1 MVRSSEVSAEL
12 GERSVAETSL
22 ARRGGPTPRQADLLS
37 RLEDLFLRDGFAE
50 FTLDGLAARLRC
62 SKSTL
67 YALAPS
73 KEQLAV
79 KVVSHY
85 FKRATVLVET
95 RVAEASGARD
105 RIVAYLTAAAD
116 ALRPASRT
124 FINDIADFPPTRAT
138 YEANARAAA
147 ERIRSF
153 VGDGVREGVFR
164 DVHAALIGEMVALLI
179 GGIQSG
185 VIAERAQVSDS
196 EAFAALAE
204 LILSGLTPRDQGVQL
219 NGSSGRDCRSGTGAG
234 SGSAG

>member
-1 MVRSSEVSAEL
+1 MFRVTPATFWCYGRLEVMTTSEFPVQQAAAGRPAGL
-12 GERSVAETSL
+12 
-22 ARRGGPTPRQADLLS
+22 RGTPTARQADLLS
-37 RLEDLFLRDGFAE
+37 RLEELFLHDGFAQ
-50 FTLDGLAARLRC
+50 FTLDGLAARMRC

-79 KVVSHY
+79 RVVTHY
-85 FKRATVLVET
+85 FKRATVLVEQ
-95 RVAEASGARD
+95 RVAEACGARD
-105 RIVAYLTAAAD
+105 RIVAYLTGAAE
-116 ALRPASRT
+116 ALRPASRS
-124 FINDIADFPPTRAT
+124 FIDDIANFPPARAT

-196 EAFAALAE
+196 DAFAALAE
-204 LILSGLTPRDQGVQL
+204 LILRGLTTRD
-219 NGSSGRDCRSGTGAG
+219 
-234 SGSAG
+234 

>member
-1 MVRSSEVSAEL
+1 MTSPEVPAAQAA
-12 GERSVAETSL
+12 GRPAG
-22 ARRGGPTPRQADLLS
+22 RRGTPTARQADLLD
-37 RLEDLFLRDGFAE
+37 RLEQLFLADGFAE

-79 KVVSHY
+79 KVVAHY
-85 FKRATVLVET
+85 FKRATALVEQ
-95 RVAEASGARD
+95 RVAAARGARD
-105 RIVAYLTAAAD
+105 RIVAYLSGAAE

-124 FINDIADFPPTRAT
+124 FIDDIANFPPARAT

-164 DVHAALIGEMVALLI
+164 DVHAALVGEMVAVVI
-179 GGIQSG
+179 SGIQSG
-185 VIAERAQVSDS
+185 VIGERAQVTDS

-204 LILSGLTPRDQGVQL
+204 LILSGLTT
-219 NGSSGRDCRSGTGAG
+219 GT
-234 SGSAG
+234 